1 MGDEYNECNKSMLQ
15 AQPVT
20 ASSNRV
26 IRMLLIIIPN
36 HVIELARHV
45 YLMHDWNALL
55 EAAYLMTKQKIVA
68 FFWVPI
74 SLKTLK
80 ENAVFL
86 LVI

>member
-1 MGDEYNECNKSMLQ
+1 MGNEYNECNKSMLQ

-20 ASSNRV
+20 ASSKPRSRV

-55 EAAYLMTKQKIVA
+55 EVTYLMTKQKIARPQSGHVGG
-68 FFWVPI
+68 
-74 SLKTLK
+74 S
-80 ENAVFL
+80 
-86 LVI
+86 